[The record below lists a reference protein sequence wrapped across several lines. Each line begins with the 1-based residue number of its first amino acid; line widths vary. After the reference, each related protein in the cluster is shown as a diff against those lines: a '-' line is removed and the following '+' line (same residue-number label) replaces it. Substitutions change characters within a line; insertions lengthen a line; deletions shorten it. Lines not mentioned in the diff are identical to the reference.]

1 MCDYSL
7 AEYRSRLAEES
18 EVLVVHRFP
27 SGTKGLISAADW
39 ETVRKPVQLIER
51 VIEGAPFVPCA
62 VCVPPGARL
71 LLDEIPKAQ
80 QRYLGVGVA
89 EEATFT
95 QTSAEPY
102 QHRDALRFGRGQVVL
117 LQELTV
123 GQRVK
128 LLRLSSEKAAK
139 GSPEAAD
146 ELPRQLIR
154 E

>member
-7 AEYRSRLAEES
+7 AEFRSRLAEEG
-18 EVLVVHRFP
+18 ETLVVHRFP

-39 ETVRKPVQLIER
+39 ETVRKPTELIER
-51 VIEGAPFVPCA
+51 VMEGFVPCA
-62 VCVPPGARL
+62 VCIPPGARL
-71 LLDEIPKAQ
+71 LLDEIPKPQ
-80 QRYLGVGVA
+80 QRYLGVAV
-89 EEATFT
+89 EEEVSFT

-117 LQELTV
+117 LQELGV

-128 LLRLSSEKAAK
+128 VLRLSSEKAVK
-139 GSPEAAD
+139 GSPEAAHQ
-146 ELPRQLIR
+146 LPRQLIR